1 MLGFGEKHSH
11 SVDPTTLP
19 IFVHAL
25 QSTEAF
31 DLAHKVWENN
41 GRYVM
46 LDAANK
52 KELLRFV
59 FNDPAC
65 VVWLERDQGRQD
77 TFELVL
83 LWDATEGK
91 KEGVSEVYVIS
102 AQASGLVGD
111 DARAK
116 SLLSAILTSP
126 AIVPVNQNKPAA
138 PNQPAGPSQR

>member
-1 MLGFGEKHSH
+1 MLGFGDKQAHT
-11 SVDPTTLP
+11 VDPTTLP

-25 QSTEAF
+25 QSQEAF
-31 DLAHKVWENN
+31 GLAQKVWENN

-46 LDAANK
+46 LDNANH

-59 FNDPAC
+59 FTEPEC

-83 LWDATEGK
+83 LWGSQGRQENT
-91 KEGVSEVYVIS
+91 SEVYVIS
-102 AQASGLVGD
+102 APGQAIVGD

-116 SLLSAILTSP
+116 SLLSAILSSP
-126 AIVPVNQNKPAA
+126 AIVPVNAQKP
-138 PNQPAGPSQR
+138 QS

>member
-1 MLGFGEKHSH
+1 MLGFGEKHTH

-31 DLAHKVWENN
+31 DLARKVWDNN

-46 LDAANK
+46 LDAPNR

-65 VVWLERDQGRQD
+65 VVWLEHDQDRQD
-77 TFELVL
+77 AFELVL
-83 LWDATEGK
+83 LWDNTTGK
-91 KEGVSEVYVIS
+91 KEGVSEVYTIS
-102 AQASGLVGD
+102 TQAAGPIGD

-138 PNQPAGPSQR
+138 PAAPGQR

>member
-1 MLGFGEKHSH
+1 MLGFGEKHH
-11 SVDPTTLP
+11 TVDPTTLP

-25 QSTEAF
+25 QSAEAF
-31 DLAHKVWENN
+31 DLARKVWENN

-46 LDAANK
+46 LDAANH

-59 FNDPAC
+59 FNEPAC

-83 LWDATEGK
+83 LWDSDGK
-91 KEGVSEVYVIS
+91 KEEVSEVYVI
-102 AQASGLVGD
+102 ATQTAGLVGD

-116 SLLSAILTSP
+116 SLLTAILTSP

-138 PNQPAGPSQR
+138 PPAAGNAR